1 MPTAGPTTPWC
12 SLKKKSYSAG
22 KKNTSRTK
30 KKSVM
35 AGKTS
40 PIEPPRAREL
50 GGDCQP
56 HGYKAHGSGPW
67 AQRMTAWRRFLRPG
81 RARCSTWNWV
91 PARNKTS
98 FSSGYTE
105 YGEMA
110 RAVGTTEESES
121 KKGMPQHIS
130 RFPRNNLQWKKIV
143 RGEPQKGR
151 SNHRQPPPQKNVPN
165 QLLSRRGALAACFY

>member
-1 MPTAGPTTPWC
+1 
-12 SLKKKSYSAG
+12 
-22 KKNTSRTK
+22 
-30 KKSVM
+30 M

-40 PIEPPRAREL
+40 PIEPPRAREP
-50 GGDCQP
+50 GGDRQP

-67 AQRMTAWRRFLRPG
+67 AQRMTACRRFLRPG

-121 KKGMPQHIS
+121 KKRIPQHIN
-130 RFPRNNLQWKKIV
+130 RFLRAGKKIIV
-143 RGEPQKGR
+143 RGETQKGR
-151 SNHRQPPPQKNVPN
+151 SNHRQRPTQKNVTN
-165 QLLSRRGALAACFY
+165 QLLSKRGLQPLAFTKIQAREIPQITL